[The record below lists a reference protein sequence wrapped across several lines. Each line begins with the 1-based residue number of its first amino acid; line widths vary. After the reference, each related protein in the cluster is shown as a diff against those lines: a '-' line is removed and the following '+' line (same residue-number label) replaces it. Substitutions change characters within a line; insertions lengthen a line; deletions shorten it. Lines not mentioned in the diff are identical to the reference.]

1 MMPSIVDVAG
11 LNKISRTIFRNAILA
26 IAGMVGLADQL
37 PEEQE
42 DPKPLIDGPSDGS
55 VGSSPHP

>member
-26 IAGMVGLADQL
+26 IAGMVGLVDQL
-37 PEEQE
+37 PVERE
-42 DPKPLIDGPSDGS
+42 DPKPLIATTMFCRS
-55 VGSSPHP
+55 